1 MRSFE
6 NKYGRNRELYTPRAA
21 AIRPPS
27 LHVPDAARR
36 SIGCRLQDSTKDG
49 VVLYPS
55 GRGPNRHRTTTKPL
69 PGRSPRALKCPALT
83 HTHARNQ
90 RIPTRALLPGVRSC
104 SDRIKTKLCMIEHL
118 LWTINT
124 ADSLAVHAQYVWKE
138 NSWQIEKRSWH
149 RRRCIRTSKS
159 ILNLSDKILAI
170 TSQKWIGLGH
180 YHGWN
185 WLHIY
190 NRENT
195 EERSRDYHNN
205 HMII

>member
-55 GRGPNRHRTTTKPL
+55 GRGPNRHRTPTKPL

-104 SDRIKTKLCMIEHL
+104 SDRIKTKTLHDRTSPM
-118 LWTINT
+118 NN
-124 ADSLAVHAQYVWKE
+124 K
-138 NSWQIEKRSWH
+138 H
-149 RRRCIRTSKS
+149 RRLFSRACTIRLKRKFMA
-159 ILNLSDKILAI
+159 NRKEELAP
-170 TSQKWIGLGH
+170 
-180 YHGWN
+180 
-185 WLHIY
+185 
-190 NRENT
+190 
-195 EERSRDYHNN
+195 
-205 HMII
+205 